1 MLTNLQQELHK
12 AKNHLQN
19 ELAKLQA
26 WRANPAIVEGV
37 YVMAY
42 GSSQPLKNVAAVST
56 LDAQT
61 IVIQPWD
68 KTIIRDIEKGI
79 SDANLGLN
87 PSNNGESLMI
97 KIPPLTEERR
107 RDLVKL
113 ASRLGEDGKVGIRTV
128 RQDFKKKIDSAKA
141 NKEISEDEAKS
152 YETDLQ
158 KQIDAAMKEVDSFLK
173 TKEDDIMK
181 V

>member
-12 AKNHLQN
+12 AIEHYKN

-37 YVMAY
+37 FVMAY
-42 GSSQPLKNVAAVST
+42 GSSQPLRNVAAVST

-61 IVIQPWD
+61 ISIQPWD
-68 KTIIRDIEKGI
+68 KSIMRDIEKWI
-79 SDANLGLN
+79 TDANLGLN
-87 PSNNGESLMI
+87 PNNNGESILI
-97 KIPPLTEERR
+97 NIPALTEERR

-113 ASRLGEDGKVGIRTV
+113 SSRMTEEAKVSLRNI
-128 RQDFKKKIDSAKA
+128 RQDYKKKLDQAKA
-141 NKEISEDEAKS
+141 DKTSSEDILKW
-152 YETDLQ
+152 YESELQ
-158 KQIDAAMKEVDSFLK
+158 KAIDGAVKNIDEIEKHKE
-173 TKEDDIMK
+173 EEIMK

>member
-12 AKNHLQN
+12 AIEHYKN

-37 YVMAY
+37 FVMAY
-42 GSSQPLKNVAAVST
+42 GSSQPLRNVAAVST

-61 IVIQPWD
+61 ISIQPWD
-68 KTIIRDIEKGI
+68 KSIMRDIEKWI
-79 SDANLGLN
+79 TDANLGLN
-87 PSNNGESLMI
+87 PNNNGESILI
-97 KIPPLTEERR
+97 NIPALTEERR

-113 ASRLGEDGKVGIRTV
+113 SSRMTEEAKVSLRNI
-128 RQDFKKKIDSAKA
+128 RQDYKKKLDQAKA
-141 NKEISEDEAKS
+141 DKTSSEDILKW
-152 YETDLQ
+152 YESDLQ
-158 KQIDAAMKEVDSFLK
+158 KAIDGAVKNIDEIEKHKE
-173 TKEDDIMK
+173 EEIMK

>member
-12 AKNHLQN
+12 AIEHYKN

-37 YVMAY
+37 FVMAY
-42 GSSQPLKNVAAVST
+42 GSSQPLRNVAAVST

-61 IVIQPWD
+61 ISIQPWD
-68 KTIIRDIEKGI
+68 KSIMRDIEKWI
-79 SDANLGLN
+79 TDANLGLN
-87 PSNNGESLMI
+87 PNNNGESILI
-97 KIPPLTEERR
+97 NIPALTEERR

-113 ASRLGEDGKVGIRTV
+113 SGRMTEEAKVSLRNI
-128 RQDFKKKIDSAKA
+128 RQDYKKKLDQAKA
-141 NKEISEDEAKS
+141 DKTSSEDILKW
-152 YETDLQ
+152 YESDLQ
-158 KQIDAAMKEVDSFLK
+158 KAIDGAVKNIDEIEKHKE
-173 TKEDDIMK
+173 EEIMK

>member
-1 MLTNLQQELHK
+1 MLANLQQDLHK
-12 AKNHLQN
+12 AINHLSS

-42 GSSQPLKNVAAVST
+42 GSSQPLRNVAAVSI

-68 KTIIRDIEKGI
+68 KWTIKDIEKGI
-79 SDANLGLN
+79 TDANLGLN
-87 PSNNGESLMI
+87 PSNNGESIMI
-97 KIPPLTEERR
+97 KIPSLTEERR
-107 RDLVKL
+107 RDLVKI
-113 ASRLGEDGKVGIRTV
+113 ASRLSEEGKVGVRTV
-128 RQDFKKKIDSAKA
+128 RQDYKKSIDRAKA
-141 NKEISEDEAKS
+141 DKEISEDEAKV

-158 KQIDAAMKEVDSFLK
+158 KKIDAAIKEVEDMLK
-173 TKEDDIMK
+173 SKETDIMK

>member
-12 AKNHLQN
+12 AIEHYKN

-37 YVMAY
+37 FVMAY

-61 IVIQPWD
+61 ISIQPWD
-68 KTIIRDIEKGI
+68 KSLMRDIEKGI
-79 SDANLGLN
+79 TDANLGLN
-87 PSNNGESLMI
+87 PNNNGESILI
-97 KIPPLTEERR
+97 NIPPLTEERR

-113 ASRLGEDGKVGIRTV
+113 SSRMTEEAKVSLRNIR
-128 RQDFKKKIDSAKA
+128 QEYKKKLDQAKA
-141 NKEISEDEAKS
+141 DKSTSEDILKW
-152 YETDLQ
+152 YENDLQ
-158 KQIDAAMKEVDSFLK
+158 KAIDGAVKNIDEFEKHKEA
-173 TKEDDIMK
+173 EIMK

>member
-1 MLTNLQQELHK
+1 MLTNLQQELQK
-12 AKNHLQN
+12 ATEHYKN

-37 YVMAY
+37 FVMAY

-61 IVIQPWD
+61 ISIQPWD
-68 KTIIRDIEKGI
+68 KSLMRDIEKWI
-79 SDANLGLN
+79 TDANLGLN
-87 PSNNGESLMI
+87 PNNNGESILI
-97 KIPPLTEERR
+97 NIPPLTEERR

-113 ASRLGEDGKVGIRTV
+113 SSRMTEDAKVSIRNI
-128 RQDFKKKIDSAKA
+128 RQDFKKKLDQAKTDKTA
-141 NKEISEDEAKS
+141 SEDVLKW
-152 YETDLQ
+152 YESDLQ
-158 KQIDAAMKEVDSFLK
+158 KAIDTAIKHIDEIEKHKEG
-173 TKEDDIMK
+173 EIMK

>member
-1 MLTNLQQELHK
+1 MLTNLQQELEK
-12 AKNHLQN
+12 AKNHLKN

-37 YVMAY
+37 YVVAY

-61 IVIQPWD
+61 IIIQPWD
-68 KTIIRDIEKGI
+68 KSIIRDIEKWI
-79 SDANLGLN
+79 SEASLGLN
-87 PSNNGESLMI
+87 PSNNGESLTI

-107 RDLVKL
+107 RDLVKI
-113 ASRLGEDGKVGIRTV
+113 AHRLGEEGKVSIRTI
-128 RQDFKKKIDSAKA
+128 RQDFKKKIDSAK
-141 NKEISEDEAKS
+141 NEKTLSEDEAKS
-152 YETDLQ
+152 SEIELQ
-158 KQIDAAMKEVDSFLK
+158 KQIDLAIKDVETFLK
-173 TKEDDIMK
+173 VKEEDIMR

>member
-26 WRANPAIVEGV
+26 GRANPAIVEGV

>member
-12 AKNHLQN
+12 AIEHYKN

-37 YVMAY
+37 FVMAY
-42 GSSQPLKNVAAVST
+42 GSSQPLRNVAAVST

-61 IVIQPWD
+61 ISIQPWD
-68 KTIIRDIEKGI
+68 KSIMRDIEKWI
-79 SDANLGLN
+79 TDANLGLN
-87 PSNNGESLMI
+87 PNNNGESILI
-97 KIPPLTEERR
+97 NIPALTEERR

-113 ASRLGEDGKVGIRTV
+113 SSRMTEEAKVSVRNI
-128 RQDFKKKIDSAKA
+128 RQDYKKKLDQAKA
-141 NKEISEDEAKS
+141 DKTSSEDILKWFES
-152 YETDLQ
+152 DLQ
-158 KQIDAAMKEVDSFLK
+158 KAIDAAVKNIDEIEKHKE
-173 TKEDDIMK
+173 EEIMK

>member
-12 AKNHLQN
+12 AIEHYKN

-37 YVMAY
+37 FVMAY

-61 IVIQPWD
+61 ISIQPWD
-68 KTIIRDIEKGI
+68 KSLMRDIEKGI
-79 SDANLGLN
+79 TDANLGLN
-87 PSNNGESLMI
+87 PNNNGESILI
-97 KIPPLTEERR
+97 NIPPLTEERR

-113 ASRLGEDGKVGIRTV
+113 SSRMTEEAKVSLRNIR
-128 RQDFKKKIDSAKA
+128 QEYKKKLDQAKA
-141 NKEISEDEAKS
+141 DKSTSEDILKW
-152 YETDLQ
+152 YENDLQ
-158 KQIDAAMKEVDSFLK
+158 KAIDAAVKNIDEFEKHKEA
-173 TKEDDIMK
+173 EIMK

>member
-1 MLTNLQQELHK
+1 MLTNLQQELAK

-42 GSSQPLKNVAAVST
+42 GSSQPLRNVAAVST

-68 KTIIRDIEKGI
+68 KSVIRDIEKGI

-87 PSNNGESLMI
+87 PSNNGETLMI
-97 KIPPLTEERR
+97 KIPALTEERR
-107 RDLVKL
+107 RELVKL
-113 ASRLGEDGKVGIRTV
+113 ASRLGEEGKVGIRTV
-128 RQDFKKKIDSAKA
+128 RQDFKKKIDTAKSE
-141 NKEISEDEAKS
+141 KTISEDEAKA
-152 YETDLQ
+152 YEADLQ
-158 KQIDAAMKEVDSFLK
+158 KQIDAAIKDVDTVLKAKE
-173 TKEDDIMK
+173 EDIMK